1 VRPTKPIVYDGAL
14 DRLRKSFDVL
24 LRLFTDDAVPDLA
37 GGSCREVGKKSA
49 GPGEGEE
56 MNVRFWGT
64 RGSIATPGPQ
74 TTRYGGN
81 TSCVEVRT
89 EDGTVIILDCGTG
102 ARALGLHLIRS
113 EERPLRL
120 HLLTSHAHW
129 DHIQGFPFFDPIFLP
144 DTELYLY
151 APRDFQHSLEEVL
164 AGQMRYPY
172 FPVKFDALRSLMHYT
187 ELEEGCFWIDHVRVE
202 TQYLNHTAPTIA
214 YRLSSGSTTIA
225 YVTDHEPFWMPTA
238 GAFQHPGDQRH
249 IEFLRGVDLIIHD
262 AQYTQ
267 EEYCG
272 KVGWGHSTTEYAT
285 DVALAAGAAR
295 LALFHHDPS
304 HDDQTMQGIEEAM
317 RERVAAHDGAP
328 EVFAAAEGLALQVH
342 GRGLTPIKT
351 EASALQRQSIG
362 GGRVMIV
369 SADEIQGASIARVLG
384 EDDLVLTR
392 MPDSR
397 TALTLAPTMAPDL
410 VVVNQ
415 PIPDGDA
422 ATLIRSLRTRLGRR
436 NLPVILLTAGADGE
450 MLVGDGL
457 AAATDYLANPVS
469 PPMLRMRVRAWLVRT
484 LAQLCRR
491 SHRQARQVRRAQS

>member
-1 VRPTKPIVYDGAL
+1 MY
-14 DRLRKSFDVL
+14 
-24 LRLFTDDAVPDLA
+24 
-37 GGSCREVGKKSA
+37 
-49 GPGEGEE
+49 
-56 MNVRFWGT
+56 VRFWGT

-89 EDGTVIILDCGTG
+89 DDGTLIILDCGTG
-102 ARALGLHLIRS
+102 ARALGLHLLRS

-120 HLLTSHAHW
+120 HLLTSHTHW

-151 APRDFQHSLEEVL
+151 APQHFQHSLEEAL
-164 AGQMRYPY
+164 AGQMRDPY
-172 FPVKFDALRSLMHYT
+172 FPVKFDDLRSLMHYT
-187 ELEEGCFWIDHVRVE
+187 ELGEGCFWIDHVRVE

-214 YRLSSGSTTIA
+214 YRLSSGSATIA
-225 YVTDHEPFWMPTA
+225 YVTDHEPFWVPTA
-238 GAFQHPGDQRH
+238 GTFQHPGDRRH
-249 IEFLRGVDLIIHD
+249 IEFLKGADLIIHD

-272 KVGWGHSTTEYAT
+272 KVGWGHSTVEYAT

-295 LALFHHDPS
+295 LALFHHDPG
-304 HDDQTMQGIEEAM
+304 HDDKTMQGIEEAM
-317 RERVAAHDGAP
+317 EDRIAAHDGAL

-342 GRGLTPIKT
+342 GRGLTPIMT
-351 EASALQRQSIG
+351 EASALQRQSIA

-369 SADEIQGASIARVLG
+369 SANELQGATIARVLG

-392 MPDSR
+392 VPDGHM
-397 TALTLAPTMAPDL
+397 ALTLAPTMAPDL

-422 ATLIRSLRTRLGRR
+422 APLIRSLRTRLGRR
-436 NLPVILLTAGADGE
+436 NLPVILLTDGADGE
-450 MLVGDGL
+450 MLAGDGL
-457 AAATDYLANPVS
+457 TAATDYLTNPVRL
-469 PPMLRMRVRAWLVRT
+469 PTLRTRVRAWLVRT
-484 LAQLCRR
+484 LAQPCRR
-491 SHRQARQVRRAQS
+491 SHRQARHVRRAQS